1 MLRWQGLIS
10 TVPQN
15 GECQL
20 VLTSSLLSCS
30 HWRLYRGL
38 PGCWQITPGIA
49 HPCIYH
55 IISHH
60 ITAFVL
66 HMALLTSHVPTM
78 YSFET
83 HGRWFGQFFCLEEP
97 LRLMV
102 DAWISKGFEENYA
115 NLYEAWWKWPR
126 ALAADFEPIIVYAM
140 NGHRSSVGSI
150 HIIMEYNQWY
160 IHIYI

>member
-1 MLRWQGLIS
+1 MVNVSWS
-10 TVPQN
+10 W
-15 GECQL
+15 L
-20 VLTSSLLSCS
+20 VVSSVAHIEDCIVASQVADKSLQVLPIHVYITS
-30 HWRLYRGL
+30 
-38 PGCWQITPGIA
+38 
-49 HPCIYH
+49 YH

-83 HGRWFGQFFCLEEP
+83 HGRWFGHFFCLEEP

-160 IHIYI
+160 IHI